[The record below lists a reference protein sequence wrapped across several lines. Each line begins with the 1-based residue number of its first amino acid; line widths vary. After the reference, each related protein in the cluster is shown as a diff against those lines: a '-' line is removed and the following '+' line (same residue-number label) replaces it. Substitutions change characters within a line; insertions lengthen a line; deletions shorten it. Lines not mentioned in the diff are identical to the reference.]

1 MKLLRY
7 VTPSGTTGHGILI
20 GNEIYS
26 LINLT
31 TTEALD
37 GLREG
42 DAHWEKCVQQPPVS
56 LSETTLLPPVECP
69 GAFLDFYTFEE
80 HVRTARKKRGLDI
93 VPEWY
98 EFPVWYNGSTRCFS
112 GDGATVSFPKNE
124 NKKDYELEL
133 AIVIKK
139 KCHRIRVEQ
148 AAEYIGAF
156 TIVNDFSARQLQ
168 EKIMKVGLGPA
179 KAKDFNTGLGPWLV
193 TPEEI
198 PDPRNLKMRAFVNGE
213 LWSEGNSGSS
223 HFTFEEMIAFASE
236 DQTLYPGD
244 ILASGTVGTGCGLE
258 LDRFLQTGDKVELE
272 IEHIGR
278 LTHWVG

>member
-7 VTPSGTTGHGILI
+7 LTQSGAKEHGLLI
-20 GNEIYS
+20 GNEIYP
-26 LINLT
+26 LIHMT

-37 GLREG
+37 ELMEG
-42 DAHWEKCVQQPPVS
+42 DYQWEKFLKQSPVS

-69 GAFLDFYTFEE
+69 GAFLDFYTFED

-112 GDGATVSFPKNE
+112 GDGATVHFPENE

-133 AIVIKK
+133 GMVIKK
-139 KCHRIRVEQ
+139 KCHRISVEK
-148 AAEYIGAF
+148 AADYIGAY

-198 PDPRNLKMRAFVNGE
+198 PDPRSLKMRALVNGE

-223 HFTFEEMIAFASE
+223 HFTFAQMIAFASE

-258 LDRFLQTGDKVELE
+258 QDRFLQTGDKVELE

>member
-7 VTPSGTTGHGILI
+7 VTSVGGQDHGILI
-20 GNEIYS
+20 GNEIYP
-26 LINLT
+26 LMHMT

-37 GLREG
+37 KLREG
-42 DAHWEKCVQQPPVS
+42 DQQWERMLQQPPIA
-56 LSETTLLPPVECP
+56 LSNITLLPPVECP
-69 GAFLDFYTFEE
+69 GAFLDFYTFED
-80 HVRTARKKRGLDI
+80 HVRTARKKRGLDV

-112 GDGATVSFPKNE
+112 ADGTTVFFPEHE

-133 AIVIKK
+133 AIVIKT
-139 KCHRIRVEQ
+139 KCHRVSVEE
-148 AAEYIGAF
+148 AGNFIGAY

-168 EKIMKVGLGPA
+168 GKIMKVGLGPA

-193 TPEEI
+193 TPEDI
-198 PDPRNLKMRAFVNGE
+198 PDPRSLLMRAWVNGE

-223 HFTFEEMIAFASE
+223 HFSFAQMIAFAAE

-258 LDRFLQTGDKVELE
+258 LDKFLQTGDKVELE

>member
-1 MKLLRY
+1 MI
-7 VTPSGTTGHGILI
+7 H
-20 GNEIYS
+20 
-26 LINLT
+26 LT
-31 TTEALD
+31 TTEALEE
-37 GLREG
+37 LRQG
-42 DAHWEKCVQQPPVS
+42 DPQWQKILQQTPLS
-56 LSETTLLPPVECP
+56 LEEVTPLPPVERP

-80 HVRTARKKRGLDI
+80 HVRNARQKRGLSM

-112 GDGATVSFPKNE
+112 GDKATVDFPQNE

-139 KCHRIRVEQ
+139 KCHRVSIEE
-148 AAEYIGAF
+148 ATDYIGAY

-179 KAKDFNTGLGPWLV
+179 KAKDFNTGIGPWMV
-193 TPEEI
+193 TSDEI
-198 PDPRNLKMRAFVNGE
+198 GDPRNLKMRAWVNGE

-223 HFTFEEMIAFASE
+223 HYTFPEMIAFASE
-236 DQTLYPGD
+236 DQVLYPGD

-258 LDRFLQTGDKVELE
+258 LGRFLKAGDKIELE
-272 IEHIGR
+272 IENIGK
-278 LTHWVG
+278 LTHWIG

>member
-7 VTPSGTTGHGILI
+7 VTQSGAKEHGLLI
-20 GNEIYS
+20 ENKVYP
-26 LINLT
+26 LIHMT

-37 GLREG
+37 WLKEG
-42 DAHWEKCVQQPPVS
+42 DQHWEKILQQSPVP
-56 LSETTLLPPVECP
+56 LSEVTLLPPVERP
-69 GAFLDFYTFEE
+69 GAFLDFYTFED

-112 GDGATVSFPKNE
+112 GDGTTVHFPENE

-133 AIVIKK
+133 AIVMKK
-139 KCHRIRVEQ
+139 TCHGIGVEE
-148 AAEYIGAF
+148 AAEYIGAY
-156 TIVNDFSARQLQ
+156 TVVNDFSARQLQ

-198 PDPRNLKMRAFVNGE
+198 SDSRNLNMRAWVNGE

-223 HFTFEEMIAFASE
+223 HFTFAQMIAFASE
-236 DQTLYPGD
+236 NQTLYPGD

-258 LDRFLQTGDKVELE
+258 QDRFLQTGDKVELE
-272 IEHIGR
+272 IERIGR

>member
-1 MKLLRY
+1 MSSSGARNHGLLIEDK
-7 VTPSGTTGHGILI
+7 VFP
-20 GNEIYS
+20 

-37 GLREG
+37 ELRE
-42 DAHWEKCVQQPPVS
+42 DDPQWQKILQQVPIS
-56 LSETTLLPPVECP
+56 LSEVTLLPPVECP

-80 HVRTARKKRGLDI
+80 HVRNAREKRGLSM

-112 GDGATVSFPKNE
+112 GDNTIVDFPQNE

-133 AIVIKK
+133 AIIIKK
-139 KCHRIRVEQ
+139 KCHRVSVEE
-148 AAEYIGAF
+148 ASDYIGAY

-179 KAKDFNTGLGPWLV
+179 KAKDFNTGIGPWMV
-193 TPEEI
+193 TSDEI
-198 PDPRNLKMRAFVNGE
+198 GDPRNLKMRAWVNDE

-223 HFTFEEMIAFASE
+223 HFTFQEMIAFASE
-236 DQTLYPGD
+236 DQVLYPGD

-258 LDRFLQTGDKVELE
+258 LGRFLKSGDKIELE
-272 IEHIGR
+272 IENIGK
-278 LTHWVG
+278 LTHWIG

>member
-7 VTPSGTTGHGILI
+7 VTERGLEAHGLLI
-20 GNEIYS
+20 EKDIYP
-26 LINLT
+26 LMHMT
-31 TTEALD
+31 TTEALM
-37 GLREG
+37 GLKEG
-42 DAHWEKCVQQPPVS
+42 DGQWEKIVAQSPVP
-56 LSETTLLPPVECP
+56 LSGATLLPPVEHP

-80 HVRTARKKRGLDI
+80 HVRTARKRRGLDI

-112 GDGATVSFPKNE
+112 GDGSTVHFPDNE
-124 NKKDYELEL
+124 KKKDYELEL
-133 AIVIKK
+133 AIVINRQ
-139 KCHRIRVEQ
+139 CHRVS
-148 AAEYIGAF
+148 AEEASDYIGAY
-156 TIVNDFSARQLQ
+156 TIVNDFSARQVQ

-193 TPEEI
+193 TPAEI
-198 PDPRNLKMRAFVNGE
+198 PDPRNLTMRAWVNGE
-213 LWSEGNSGSS
+213 LWSEGNSGASY
-223 HFTFEEMIAFASE
+223 FTFADMIAFASE

-258 LDRFLQTGDKVELE
+258 LDRFLQSGDKVELE